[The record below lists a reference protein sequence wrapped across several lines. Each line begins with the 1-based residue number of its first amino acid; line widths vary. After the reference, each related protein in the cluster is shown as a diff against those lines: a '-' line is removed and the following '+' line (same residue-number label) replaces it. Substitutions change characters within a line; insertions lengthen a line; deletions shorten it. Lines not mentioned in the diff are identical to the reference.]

1 MPVSKDMSKEGRI
14 KREYNKL
21 RLTFRD
27 LDENM
32 KKTVD
37 SLMKNAAFMAVTLE
51 DIQNEIN
58 STGVISEYDNGG
70 GQKGFKQSDAVKT
83 HISMT
88 KNHAAIIKQLSDLV
102 PPVRKKKSALQELR
116 DE

>member
-1 MPVSKDMSKEGRI
+1 MANSADMSKEERI
-14 KREYNKL
+14 KKEYNKL
-21 RLTFRD
+21 RRTFRD

-37 SLMKNAAFMAVTLE
+37 SLLKNAAFMTVTLE
-51 DIQNEIN
+51 DIQTEIN
-58 STGVISEYDNGG
+58 RDGVKSEYDNGG

-88 KNHAAIIKQLSDLV
+88 RNHATIMKQLTDLV

-116 DE
+116 GE

>member
-1 MPVSKDMSKEGRI
+1 MPKSKDMSKEGRI

-27 LDENM
+27 IDDNM

-37 SLMKNAAFMAVTLE
+37 SLLRSAAFMMVTLE

-58 STGVISEYDNGG
+58 RDGVTSEYDNGG

-83 HISMT
+83 HIAMT
-88 KNHAAIIKQLSDLV
+88 RNHAAIMKQLTDLV